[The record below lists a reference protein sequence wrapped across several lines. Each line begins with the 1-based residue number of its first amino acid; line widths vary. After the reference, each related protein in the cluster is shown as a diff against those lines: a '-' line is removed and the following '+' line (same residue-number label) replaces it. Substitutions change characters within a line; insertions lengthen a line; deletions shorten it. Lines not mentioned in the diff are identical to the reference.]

1 MQELIAGPWGPAL
14 IFVLRLTD
22 VSLATVRILLIHRQR
37 SLVPVLGFVEM
48 CIVAVGAGA
57 VGATVS
63 NLTSPLHIVGYA
75 GGFAAGSWLGIRIE
89 ERMAIGLAML
99 RVVVREGGEEI
110 AGFLRAGGF
119 GVTETVGKGKDG
131 PVHILN
137 LVLSRKDVRRCVD
150 LLEVEAPDAF
160 VIMEEPRG
168 VQQGYLTRMRR

>member
-1 MQELIAGPWGPAL
+1 MEELIAGPWGPVL
-14 IFVLRLTD
+14 IFVLRLSD

-37 SLVPVLGFVEM
+37 SLVPVLGFIEM
-48 CIVAVGAGA
+48 CIWAVA

-89 ERMAIGLAML
+89 ERMAIGLAMF

-110 AGFLRAGGF
+110 AAFLRAGGF
-119 GVTETVGKGKDG
+119 GVTETMGKGKDG

-137 LVLSRKDVRRCVD
+137 LVLSRKDARRCIE

-160 VIMEEPRG
+160 VVMEEPRG
-168 VQQGYLTRMRR
+168 VQHGFLTRVRR